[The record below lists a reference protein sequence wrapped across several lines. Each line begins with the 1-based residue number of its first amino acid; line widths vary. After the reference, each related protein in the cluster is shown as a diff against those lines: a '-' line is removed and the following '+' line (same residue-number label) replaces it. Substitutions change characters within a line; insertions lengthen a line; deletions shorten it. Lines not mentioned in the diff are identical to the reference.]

1 MYESL
6 SKDGKEMNATES
18 SHAVPSFLA
27 SFQRAVQTFP
37 ETTAISCVADSANG
51 TTVSYRQL
59 ERNAQILQGALAR
72 FDLAQGSPIAIHTHD
87 RVLAITAMIAI
98 LRHGCPYLP
107 LDPLYPRDRLDYMV
121 SHAGTAL
128 TVIDNDDFRSPV
140 GEHLDLRELS
150 FDQAPDQPPRAEITP
165 ESSAY
170 VIYTSG
176 STGQPKGVLMNHGT
190 LDNLINW
197 QNRRYGDDTRYRTL
211 QFSALG
217 FDVSFQEIFSTLT
230 QGGTLY
236 LINNE
241 LKQDFHRLLDYI
253 DEQRIERIFLPYIAL
268 LQLVMWANR
277 VKRYPSSL
285 REVITAGEQLVVSN
299 ELRTAFN
306 ALKNVTLCNQ
316 YGPCETH
323 VVSEHVLEWPAD
335 NWPALPPIGKAID
348 QAKLLVLDEHQKP
361 VPAGEVGELYIA
373 GPVLAHG
380 YINSPEQTRQRFV
393 TLHDGESEEPVRAY
407 RTGDLVNLDDCGE
420 LLYRGRIDNQV
431 KISGY
436 RVELSEVEARLLDTG
451 LVDEVAVAVR
461 EVQGQKKLVAFVT
474 GAAGADNSDSALREA
489 LASSVP
495 AYMIPAQYH
504 WLAALRKTPS
514 GKIDRKSMVE
524 GLDQQPAPAETTVAS
539 ETDSLLGIIRAEM
552 ALPTLDKEDNLQDQ
566 GMDSLTANRVAAA
579 IYEQRGLS
587 VPVYSLFQYRTLG
600 QFLDYAVSRASVR
613 VPQQDAHPGSD
624 VGTISS
630 RDVAIIGMAVRVPG
644 ASSLE
649 SFWSNLVEGRESI
662 TFFDGPD
669 RNNGVVNARGVLDD
683 PLGFDDRFFGV
694 SPIEAEFIDPQ
705 QRLLLELAWHALEN
719 AGYDPE
725 QFAGRI
731 GVYCG
736 TGNNTY
742 YLHNVLKNAEKLED
756 YGPLQAMVANEK
768 DYAATRL
775 AHKLNLVGP
784 ALSIHTACSTSLV
797 AVAEAVEAIRHG
809 RCDIA
814 IAGGA
819 SVTFPQQQPHTHQ
832 EGSIYTR
839 DGHTRPFD
847 KDSSGTVFSD
857 GGGLIVL
864 KRLDDAQK
872 DGDHIYA
879 AINGVAVN
887 NDGAEKGS
895 FSAPSVQG
903 QKSVVLGAL
912 RDARLDGSSIGYVEA
927 HGTATPIGDPIEV
940 SALSAAFAEFTPA
953 TGFCKLGSV
962 KSNFG
967 HLTAGAGVIGLI
979 KCALAIERGKVPQS
993 INFETANPELN
1004 LHNTPFVI
1012 ADTTSDWAEP
1022 LTQRVAG
1029 VSSFGIGGTNAHAI
1043 LRGVETAEQPASAPT
1058 PAWVPLCFS
1067 AQSGKA
1073 LAELLAAYRPMLAD
1087 LRSESDRADL
1097 ATALIHGRRGFRYR
1111 KTLPQSVSV
1120 DELMAALEDAEDAEA
1135 ILKSPAVVFA
1145 FPGQGS
1151 QVAGMGQSLYGQVP
1165 AFREAMDAC
1174 AAILQDEHGLDIKTL
1189 MFESGDPLK
1198 DTSKTQI
1205 SLFCVGY
1212 ALASAL
1218 TRLGIQPQAAI
1229 GHSIGELAA
1238 ATMAGVFDLPTAIRV
1253 VMTRGQMMQA
1263 QPSGAMLAVRASRD
1277 QLTPLLRDGVVLA
1290 AENTDDSCTLSGEH
1304 EAIEAFCATLDQHNI
1319 KFRALAT
1326 SHAFHS
1332 PSMDAASSGFADALS
1347 DITLMPPRLPFIS
1360 CVTGEWITEAE
1371 ATDLRY
1377 WADQIRQ
1384 PVQFRTGVRTIGE
1397 LNNLV
1402 VLECGPQATVSGMV
1416 MQTLAEKS
1424 DMALI
1429 PLLPEAGQP
1438 QAEVQSFSRSLG
1450 QAWCAGVAVEW
1461 PCGRRNPDLAARL
1474 PGYPFQ
1480 HRTHV
1485 IEPQA
1490 NEMAAEPHTAS
1501 LVEQLAQQ
1509 SALLQPSD
1517 HPTTPLAGPAMK
1529 DAIMEQL
1536 RKLFTDI
1543 SGIDLGQADGDASFF
1558 ELGLDSLL
1566 LTQSTLK
1573 LKKKFKVNITF
1584 RQLLNDCG
1592 NLNKLTEYLI
1602 REGVVAEGT
1611 GSPQP
1616 AVAPPV
1622 ANASTGANQ
1631 SPATGHGMPVNSTA
1645 MPQASGDIQ
1654 SLLQQQ
1660 MQLMQGQLALLSS
1673 LGGQA
1678 SQPAPS
1684 GSSEQPQ
1691 HDSHSSKSG
1700 SSAPLKPFGAGTRI
1714 NVKRSNDM
1722 SATQRANFQKL
1733 SERYN
1738 QRFAKSKQFAQDN
1751 RKHLADPRVV
1761 SGFRNVIKEVIYP
1774 IVVERSDG
1782 PYLWDIDGG
1791 RLIDLTCGF
1800 GSNFFGNSAPFI
1812 KDAIARQLDTG
1823 YEIGP
1828 QQPLVAEASRLFC
1841 KITGNERVAFCNT
1854 GSEAVVGAMRLARTV
1869 TAKEKVVIFEND
1881 YHGIHD
1887 DVIITRGAS
1896 GYAVP
1901 AAAGIPES
1909 AAANMIVLDYGSD
1922 ASLDYIREHA
1932 DEIAAVL
1939 IEPVQSRNP
1948 DLQPKAFL
1956 EQARSLCTDQQIAL
1970 IFDEVI
1976 TGFRIHPRG
1985 AQGYYGIEADICTYG
2000 KIVGGGMPIGAIS
2013 GKARFMDA
2021 LDGGQWQFGDDSSPE
2036 AGVTYFAGTFV
2047 RHPLTMAAAVAV
2059 LKRLEAEPDLQ
2070 ENLNQRADRMVS
2082 EINQYARMVGAPL
2095 KIEHCGS
2102 MCKIKIPQ
2110 DIAFEELIYILL
2122 REKGIHVWDARPMF
2136 ITTAHSDKD
2145 RAAITTAFKEA
2156 MDDMIAMEFFP
2167 VTQQAPAESLSAPGE
2182 KPPVA
2187 GARLGRD
2194 ESGKAAWYIPS
2205 RTNNNQFEKWA
2216 G

>member
-1 MYESL
+1 
-6 SKDGKEMNATES
+6 MNATKS
-18 SHAVPSFLA
+18 SDAVPGFLA
-27 SFQRAVQTFP
+27 SFQQTVEAFP
-37 ETTAISCVADSANG
+37 EATAISCGAESSGGPNI
-51 TTVSYRQL
+51 SYCELDR
-59 ERNAQILQGALAR
+59 RARILQAELAGYGVTP
-72 FDLAQGSPIAIHTHD
+72 GSPIAIHTHD
-87 RVLAITAMIAI
+87 RALAITAMIAI

-107 LDPLYPRDRLDYMV
+107 LDPLYPQDRLEYMV
-121 SHAGTAL
+121 SHADAAL
-128 TVIDNDDFRSPV
+128 TITDNDDFRSPV
-140 GEHLDLRELS
+140 GDHLDLRDFS
-150 FDQAPDQPPRAEITP
+150 FEQTREQPPCPPITP
-165 ESSAY
+165 ESNAY

-176 STGQPKGVLMNHGT
+176 STGKPKGVLMNHGT
-190 LDNLINW
+190 LDNLIHW
-197 QNRRYGDDTRYRTL
+197 QNRRYSDGTCYRTL

-236 LINNE
+236 LINDE
-241 LKQDFHRLLDYI
+241 IKQDFHRLLDFI
-253 DEQRIERIFLPYIAL
+253 DEHRIERIFLPYIAL

-277 VKRYPSSL
+277 LQRYPSSL
-285 REVITAGEQLVVSN
+285 REVITAGEQLVVST

-306 ALKNVTLCNQ
+306 ALEKVVLCNQ

-323 VVSEHVLEWPAD
+323 VVSEHVLNWPAD
-335 NWPALPPIGKAID
+335 TWPALPPIGKAID
-348 QAKLLVLDEHQKP
+348 RARLLILDEQQHP

-380 YINSPEQTRQRFV
+380 YINSPDQTAQRFV
-393 TLHDGESEEPVRAY
+393 TVPDDESDQPIRAY
-407 RTGDLVNLDDCGE
+407 RTGDLVSLDESGE

-431 KISGY
+431 KINGY

-461 EVQGQKKLVAFVT
+461 ELRGQKKLVAFVT
-474 GAAGADNSDSALREA
+474 GTAGATNSDRALRAA
-489 LASSVP
+489 LEKTVP
-495 AYMIPAQYH
+495 AYMIPSQYH
-504 WLAALRKTPS
+504 WLEALRKTPS

-524 GLDQQPAPAETTVAS
+524 ALEQSSQAAETGT
-539 ETDSLLGIIRAEM
+539 ETATETLLAIIRAEM
-552 ALPTLDKEDNLQDQ
+552 AIPGLNVEDNLQDR
-566 GMDSLTANRVAAA
+566 GMDSLAANRIAAA
-579 IYEQRGLS
+579 FHEKLGLS
-587 VPVYSLFQYRTLG
+587 VPVYALFQYRTLG
-600 QFLDYAVSRASVR
+600 QFLDYAVSRAAVR
-613 VPQQDAHPGSD
+613 VPQQQSHTDAKGISP
-624 VGTISS
+624 SS

-649 SFWSNLVEGRESI
+649 AFWRNLVEGRESI
-662 TFFDGPD
+662 TFFDAPGQAEEI
-669 RNNGVVNARGVLDD
+669 VNARGILDD

-719 AGYDPE
+719 AGCDPE

-736 TGNNTY
+736 TGNNSY
-742 YLHNVLKNAEKLED
+742 YLNHVLKNPEKLED

-819 SVTFPQQQPHTHQ
+819 SLTFPQQQPHTHQ

-847 KDSSGTVFSD
+847 HNSSGTVFSD

-864 KRLDDAQK
+864 KRLEEAQR

-879 AINGVAVN
+879 AISGVAVN

-903 QKSVVLGAL
+903 QKSVILGAI
-912 RDARLDGSSIGYVEA
+912 RDAGLDAANIGYVEA

-940 SALSAAFAEFTPA
+940 SALSAAFAEFTPS

-962 KSNFG
+962 KSNVG

-979 KCALAIERGKVPQS
+979 KCALAIEHGKVPQS

-1004 LHNTPFVI
+1004 LPDTPFVI
-1012 ADTTSDWAEP
+1012 ANSTSDWTDP
-1022 LTQRVAG
+1022 VSQRVAG
-1029 VSSFGIGGTNAHAI
+1029 VSSFGIGGTNAHAV
-1043 LRGVETAEQPASAPT
+1043 LRGVEPAQLPHRESAPG
-1058 PAWVPLCFS
+1058 WVPLCFS

-1073 LAELLAAYRPMLAD
+1073 LADLLASYEPVFSEMD
-1087 LRSESDRADL
+1087 SESARSDL
-1097 ATALIHGRRGFRYR
+1097 ATALIHGRRSFPFRR
-1111 KTLPQSVSV
+1111 ALDQSASV
-1120 DELMAALEDAEDAEA
+1120 DD
-1135 ILKSPAVVFA
+1135 LKSAAQEADDTEPAMKSPTVVLA
-1145 FPGQGS
+1145 FPGQGC
-1151 QVAGMGQSLYGQVP
+1151 QVAAMGRTLYRQVP
-1165 AFREAMDAC
+1165 AFQQAMDEC
-1174 AAILQDEHGLDIKTL
+1174 AAILNAEHELDIHTL
-1189 MFESGDPLK
+1189 MFESGDSLK
-1198 DTSKTQI
+1198 ETSKTQV
-1205 SLFCVGY
+1205 SLFCIGY
-1212 ALASAL
+1212 SLASVL
-1218 TRLGIQPQAAI
+1218 TRLGIQPRAAI
-1229 GHSIGELAA
+1229 GHSIGELVA
-1238 ATMAGVFDLPTAIRV
+1238 ATVAGVFDLATAVRV

-1263 QPSGAMLAVRASRD
+1263 QPSGAMLAVRAGRE
-1277 QLTPLLRDGVVLA
+1277 QLMPLLTEDVVLA
-1290 AENTDDSCTLSGEH
+1290 AENTPDACTLSGPH
-1304 EAIEAFCATLDQHNI
+1304 EAIEAFRATLEEQGI
-1319 KFRALAT
+1319 KYKALNT

-1332 PSMDAASSGFADALS
+1332 PSMGAASKGFAEALS
-1347 DITLMPPRLPFIS
+1347 DISLKPPRFPFIS
-1360 CVTGEWITEAE
+1360 CVTGDWITEDQ
-1371 ATDLRY
+1371 ATDIGY
-1377 WADQIRQ
+1377 WANQIRQ
-1384 PVQFRTGVRTIGE
+1384 PVQFRTGAQTIGQ
-1397 LNNLV
+1397 LKQLV
-1402 VLECGPQATVSGMV
+1402 LLECGPQATVSGMV
-1416 MQTLAEKS
+1416 MQTLDDKS
-1424 DMALI
+1424 DLALI
-1429 PLLPEAGQP
+1429 PLLPEAGT
-1438 QAEVQSFSRSLG
+1438 ADVELTSFSRALG
-1450 QAWCAGVAVEW
+1450 QAWCSGLPVEW
-1461 PCGRRNPDLAARL
+1461 PCGKRAPGLAARL

-1485 IEPQA
+1485 IEPLGDAPVQDTVSQPL
-1490 NEMAAEPHTAS
+1490 AAATAQHQLHQTS
-1501 LVEQLAQQ
+1501 LLTDPE
-1509 SALLQPSD
+1509 SQP
-1517 HPTTPLAGPAMK
+1517 TPLAGPAMK
-1529 DAIMEQL
+1529 DAIKEQL

-1543 SGIDLGQADGDASFF
+1543 SGIDLSQADGEATFF

-1573 LKKKFKVNITF
+1573 LKKKFKVSITF

-1592 NLNKLTEYLI
+1592 NLNKLTDYLI
-1602 REGVVAEGT
+1602 DQGVQAEGT
-1611 GSPQP
+1611 AAASPAANTAAVAGASQQAPLAAPVHGLTATTGSLP
-1616 AVAPPV
+1616 AV
-1622 ANASTGANQ
+1622 
-1631 SPATGHGMPVNSTA
+1631 
-1645 MPQASGDIQ
+1645 SGDVQ
-1654 SLLQQQ
+1654 ALLQQQ

-1673 LGGQA
+1673 LSGQA
-1678 SQPAPS
+1678 AQPGAS
-1684 GSSEQPQ
+1684 AGSRGNQTTG
-1691 HDSHSSKSG
+1691 DSHPAKHEPTT
-1700 SSAPLKPFGAGTRI
+1700 ALKPFGAGTRI

-1722 SATQRANFQKL
+1722 TDTQRGNFQTL
-1733 SERYN
+1733 CDRYN
-1738 QRFAKSKQFAQDN
+1738 RRFAKSKQFAQDN

-1761 SGFRNVIKEVIYP
+1761 SGFRTVIKEVVYP
-1774 IVVERSDG
+1774 IVVERSEG

-1791 RLIDLTCGF
+1791 KLIDVTCGF

-1812 KDAIARQLDTG
+1812 KEAIARQLDIG

-1854 GSEAVVGAMRLARTV
+1854 GSEAVLGAMRLARTV

-1887 DVIITRGAS
+1887 DVIITRGAN

-1922 ASLDYIREHA
+1922 ASLDYIRDHA

-1939 IEPVQSRNP
+1939 VEPVQSRNP

-1956 EQARSLCTDQQIAL
+1956 EKARSLCTDQQIAL

-1976 TGFRIHPRG
+1976 TGFRVHRRG
-1985 AQGYYGIEADICTYG
+1985 AQGYYGIDADICTYG

-2036 AGVTYFAGTFV
+2036 VGVTYFAGTFV

-2059 LKRLEAEPDLQ
+2059 LERLESEPGLQ
-2070 ENLNQRADRMVS
+2070 EALNQRADEMVG

-2136 ITTAHSDKD
+2136 ITTAHSDED
-2145 RAAITTAFKEA
+2145 LAAITRAFKEA
-2156 MDDMIAMEFFP
+2156 MDEMIAMEFFP
-2167 VTQQAPAESLSAPGE
+2167 VTGKSPEANATPGL

-2205 RTNNNQFEKWA
+2205 KTNNNQFEKWA